1 MYDEEVAYF
10 TLLRLPEFAGRQ
22 RHSNRPGFGI
32 PDCLA
37 WCSRVAI
44 FGSLSVQ
51 VGAVISVTHDG
62 RPNRVVTR
70 LYEIC
75 PVNTGKIR
83 FSSRTRCGP
92 SRLDCGKF
100 GL

>member
-51 VGAVISVTHDG
+51 VGAG
-62 RPNRVVTR
+62 RCSN
-70 LYEIC
+70 L
-75 PVNTGKIR
+75 
-83 FSSRTRCGP
+83 SHS
-92 SRLDCGKF
+92 
-100 GL
+100 

>member
-1 MYDEEVAYF
+1 MYDEEVTYF

-37 WCSRVAI
+37 WCPRFAL

-51 VGAVISVTHDG
+51 DRCRSVQ
-62 RPNRVVTR
+62 
-70 LYEIC
+70 
-75 PVNTGKIR
+75 
-83 FSSRTRCGP
+83 
-92 SRLDCGKF
+92 
-100 GL
+100 